1 MQHPPE
7 AKASL
12 SPPPRLD
19 ARYGIA
25 REFCGAAADRLPDL
39 CFGAIVSLVFNRG
52 PAVSGKNR
60 EEMRQVRDAI
70 RFGDDGWREVPGYIR
85 AMKRIWKGRDIERR
99 VLAEAVHLHLEDRVL
114 LNGEKTVV
122 FRS

>member
-25 REFCGAAADRLPDL
+25 REFCGARKPRWVVRFCGDFVISADTKREATTHAHTYEVGRLARITGKAA
-39 CFGAIVSLVFNRG
+39 
-52 PAVSGKNR
+52 
-60 EEMRQVRDAI
+60 
-70 RFGDDGWREVPGYIR
+70 
-85 AMKRIWKGRDIERR
+85 
-99 VLAEAVHLHLEDRVL
+99 
-114 LNGEKTVV
+114 
-122 FRS
+122 